1 MRYEF
6 ETTDVGVSVPVEE
19 GQPPLTLTPSGRGV
33 ETATHKLVQ
42 TDAGETEFFDSVTD
56 PDGTNNL
63 AADPAYAEQ
72 LQALMAKFEGF
83 PAAEVSA
90 SAPMEAIPVGP
101 VAGAPSAPEVP
112 KVAAPGPAAP
122 RVPTAPPAP
131 SAAEVPAVPE
141 VPAPM
146 SAAPPK
152 PAPVSGKITLP
163 EPGLPKLSDVPK
175 LDLPNLPEAPKVPEL
190 PKPAGGPPP
199 VPDKVA
205 LPKPGLPPTPDQ
217 GASAKPGLPPLPSM
231 PKPIK
236 PDVPMSKESASEKTD
251 KPDSSESSEPAK
263 PALPPQ
269 PSKPVLPILKNDDE
283 TDPDIEFEKGTAP
296 PPEPKVKPTAKPIDA
311 KGAGDSPPAA
321 PRRSKKEIDPVDS
334 KRKSRIEAET
344 AVKNAQ
350 RELEEARVR
359 EEMMAREE
367 LEAHKTALE
376 RARKELTQLDG
387 EIGKVKKTD
396 TAKLEKN
403 HAALEKLKQ
412 EYEHDEDLVRHTI
425 RAKKA
430 AHLDHEDR
438 LSDLDNELHRLH
450 EDETERIRRKEGED
464 LRRKEESRV
473 AHERYLERVKTD
485 EEEVVHHQSDIEILD
500 EEEES
505 LKKGIAIKEQKFQ
518 ERAKEIKFEEDDEHS
533 RSEHEQEVL
542 YKRREKFE
550 EQVNIETDEIAAMNA
565 KLDARKIVR
574 ADEKKMERMQVVA
587 EHEADNIKNDRAED
601 PPVKIAK
608 PVIDRDQP
616 PAPDEEP
623 PLPKSG
629 EAEPLP
635 KPKIA
640 KPVAMSTM
648 PAMPK
653 PVSLPEDKP
662 ELSVLPKL
670 AAAKP
675 ELPALPKPATDKPTL
690 PVLPTLG
697 DAKPELPALPKP
709 AADKPALPVLPTLG
723 DAKPELPALPKPAA
737 DKPALPV
744 LPTLGGDKPELPAL
758 PVSGALPT
766 LALPESTAPEAKKGF
781 FGKLFAKKKKDD
793 SADPI
798 ATLPAPGPGAPKPT
812 LPPMPGASASG
823 GLGGDEPKPVLPAF
837 PTGPKG
843 GASKPELPALPPA
856 FASTPDSSEAEKEIL
871 KNKLQRIAQDRA
883 DRLKDGEGAEMPTLP
898 ALPTAPKP
906 GGAPGLP
913 PLPGGGLPPLP
924 QPGGSGGGGVPNLPP
939 LPGPPSIE
947 SEAEQQTRDQEKG
960 A

>member
-1 MRYEF
+1 M
-6 ETTDVGVSVPVEE
+6 
-19 GQPPLTLTPSGRGV
+19 
-33 ETATHKLVQ
+33 
-42 TDAGETEFFDSVTD
+42 
-56 PDGTNNL
+56 
-63 AADPAYAEQ
+63 
-72 LQALMAKFEGF
+72 
-83 PAAEVSA
+83 
-90 SAPMEAIPVGP
+90 
-101 VAGAPSAPEVP
+101 
-112 KVAAPGPAAP
+112 
-122 RVPTAPPAP
+122 
-131 SAAEVPAVPE
+131 
-141 VPAPM
+141 
-146 SAAPPK
+146 
-152 PAPVSGKITLP
+152 
-163 EPGLPKLSDVPK
+163 
-175 LDLPNLPEAPKVPEL
+175 
-190 PKPAGGPPP
+190 
-199 VPDKVA
+199 
-205 LPKPGLPPTPDQ
+205 
-217 GASAKPGLPPLPSM
+217 
-231 PKPIK
+231 
-236 PDVPMSKESASEKTD
+236 
-251 KPDSSESSEPAK
+251 
-263 PALPPQ
+263 
-269 PSKPVLPILKNDDE
+269 
-283 TDPDIEFEKGTAP
+283 
-296 PPEPKVKPTAKPIDA
+296 
-311 KGAGDSPPAA
+311 
-321 PRRSKKEIDPVDS
+321 
-334 KRKSRIEAET
+334 
-344 AVKNAQ
+344 
-350 RELEEARVR
+350 
-359 EEMMAREE
+359 
-367 LEAHKTALE
+367 
-376 RARKELTQLDG
+376 
-387 EIGKVKKTD
+387 
-396 TAKLEKN
+396 
-403 HAALEKLKQ
+403 
-412 EYEHDEDLVRHTI
+412 
-425 RAKKA
+425 
-430 AHLDHEDR
+430 
-438 LSDLDNELHRLH
+438 
-450 EDETERIRRKEGED
+450 
-464 LRRKEESRV
+464 
-473 AHERYLERVKTD
+473 
-485 EEEVVHHQSDIEILD
+485 
-500 EEEES
+500 
-505 LKKGIAIKEQKFQ
+505 
-518 ERAKEIKFEEDDEHS
+518 
-533 RSEHEQEVL
+533 L

-653 PVSLPEDKP
+653 PVALPEDKP

-723 DAKPELPALPKPAA
+723 
-737 DKPALPV
+737 
-744 LPTLGGDKPELPAL
+744 GDKPELPAL

-766 LALPESTAPEAKKGF
+766 LALPESTAPTAPEAKKGF

-913 PLPGGGLPPLP
+913 PLTGGGLPPLP

-939 LPGPPSIE
+939 LPGGGVPKPGLPPLPPGGSGGGGAPNLPPLPGPPSIE
-947 SEAEQQTRDQEKG
+947 NEAEQQTRDQEKD